1 MYSTMLCNISW
12 CTQCIINIYSMY
24 IQYICLHIF
33 YEANDS
39 YLLTPSHTQILEM
52 LSHQKIFSVGGVLW
66 WKLIIVSALSLF
78 LREIERKRDRESL
91 TIYCI
96 NYWEGNRSQKAW
108 KVSMKMLIIHFS
120 TLFNVG
126 IENKNF

>member
-1 MYSTMLCNISW
+1 MEIDNSVSSIS
-12 CTQCIINIYSMY
+12 ISKRY
-24 IQYICLHIF
+24 
-33 YEANDS
+33 
-39 YLLTPSHTQILEM
+39 
-52 LSHQKIFSVGGVLW
+52 
-66 WKLIIVSALSLF
+66 
-78 LREIERKRDRESL
+78 REIERKRDRENL
-91 TIYCI
+91 TFYCI